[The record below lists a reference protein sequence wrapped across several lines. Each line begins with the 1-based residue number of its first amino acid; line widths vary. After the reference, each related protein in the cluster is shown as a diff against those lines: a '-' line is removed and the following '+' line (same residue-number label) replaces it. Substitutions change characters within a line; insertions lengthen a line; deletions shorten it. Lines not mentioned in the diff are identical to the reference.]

1 MDQVDG
7 SQPPE
12 CSTNI
17 TSRRTL
23 LRRVTPSV
31 NEELR
36 SIPRIGDIWVPTS
49 MPTANH
55 FPRIYIPGVE
65 YLFQRGDRIIRIEHG
80 GSRSRLICWQVGRD
94 AGNNWQFQ
102 LESSDEQAFSL
113 IPSSFSAMPLR
124 PVYKGEQA
132 TFHGRNNI

>member
-17 TSRRTL
+17 FSRRTL
-23 LRRVTPSV
+23 RRVMPSSV
-31 NEELR
+31 EEVC
-36 SIPRIGDIWVPTS
+36 SIPRVGDIWVPIS

-65 YLFQRGDRIIRIEHG
+65 DLFQTGDRVLRIEHG
-80 GSRSRLICWQVGRD
+80 GSRSRLICWRIWRD
-94 AGNNWQFQ
+94 AGDSWQFQ

-113 IPSSFSAMPLR
+113 IPSVFSAVPLR
-124 PVYKGEQA
+124 PVYEGEQA
-132 TFHGRNNI
+132 TFHGRNSI

>member
-1 MDQVDG
+1 MDG

-17 TSRRTL
+17 ISHRT
-23 LRRVTPSV
+23 LRRVTPSST
-31 NEELR
+31 EEVR
-36 SIPRIGDIWVPTS
+36 SIPRVGDIWVPIS

-65 YLFQRGDRIIRIEHG
+65 DLFQTGDRVLRIEHG
-80 GSRSRLICWQVGRD
+80 GSCSRLICWRVWCDSGD
-94 AGNNWQFQ
+94 SWQFQ
-102 LESSDEQAFSL
+102 LEASDEQAFSL
-113 IPSSFSAMPLR
+113 IPSVFSYVPLT
-124 PVYKGEQA
+124 PVYEGEQA

>member
-1 MDQVDG
+1 MDQMDG

-17 TSRRTL
+17 ISRRT
-23 LRRVTPSV
+23 LRRVTPSSA
-31 NEELR
+31 EEVH
-36 SIPRIGDIWVPTS
+36 SIPRVGDIWVPIS

-65 YLFQRGDRIIRIEHG
+65 DLFQTGDRVVRIEHG
-80 GSRSRLICWQVGRD
+80 GSRSRLICWRMWRD
-94 AGNNWQFQ
+94 AGDSWQFQ

-113 IPSSFSAMPLR
+113 IPSVFSAVPLR
-124 PVYKGEQA
+124 PVYQGEQA
-132 TFHGRNNI
+132 TFQGRNNI